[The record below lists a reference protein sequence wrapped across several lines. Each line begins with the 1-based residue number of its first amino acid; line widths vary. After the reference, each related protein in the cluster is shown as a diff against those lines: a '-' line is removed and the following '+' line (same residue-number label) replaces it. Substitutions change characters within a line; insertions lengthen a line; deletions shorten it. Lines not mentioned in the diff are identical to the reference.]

1 MSRFLA
7 AAAAIAA
14 AGILFMASAG
24 DRPSAQT
31 VALWR
36 SAR

>member
-1 MSRFLA
+1 MGRFLA

-24 DRPSAQT
+24 EHPSVQS